1 MPGRPPPTP
10 LAGGFPIAAGVL
22 LGCILGFVGG
32 QPTVG
37 FFVGLALGSA
47 VAAALWLRGRA

>member
-1 MPGRPPPTP
+1 MPTPSPTP

-22 LGCILGFVGG
+22 AGCIIGFVAG

-37 FFVGLALGSA
+37 FFVGLAAGLS
-47 VAAALWLRGRA
+47 VAALLWRRGR